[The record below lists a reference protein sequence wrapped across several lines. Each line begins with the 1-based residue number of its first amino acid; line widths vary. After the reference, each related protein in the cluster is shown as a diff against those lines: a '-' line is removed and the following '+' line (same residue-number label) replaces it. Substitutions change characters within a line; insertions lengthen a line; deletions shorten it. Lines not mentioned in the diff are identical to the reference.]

1 MSEMSG
7 RCTTR
12 APTSSSPSTK
22 APSRTT
28 TRWSALHTR
37 RASTS
42 RPDSPSACRRCRRSR
57 STPARRRRRCPGRP
71 RPAAQRL
78 TAHVTLNHRPQPP
91 WPPAGKPVH
100 KHPHLAPQQLCR
112 SPWHKVP
119 GAGRGTKLPAFGQA
133 SAKDRMWCR
142 LRRDQPRRSRELR
155 PQVGREPVDDPAP
168 QPACSCRSQTSR
180 PTDKYSCSSLLF
192 AARTREPRTRGPAD
206 PRRRSGVWRWR
217 GCWRC
222 CGPIPG
228 GRPNGGFRRT

>member
-12 APTSSSPSTK
+12 VPTSSNPSTK

-57 STPARRRRRCPGRP
+57 STPA
-71 RPAAQRL
+71 AS
-78 TAHVTLNHRPQPP
+78 TATLSWSTSTSSSTPDRARHAQPP
-91 WPPAGKPVH
+91 TAAPLASGKPVH

-142 LRRDQPRRSRELR
+142 LRRDQPRRSRELG